1 MIQPSFTS
9 FQEQIRDEQEQYRE
23 LIEQYIAFPSTAMTS
38 PSEGIAAIVERER
51 YVQRLQQ
58 LRREIQSLPQTPG
71 GPETNGASRNQQ
83 RRGRGRGRGRGR
95 SRGVQGRG
103 RQGHQSN

>member
-1 MIQPSFTS
+1 MIQPFFTS

-23 LIEQYIAFPSTAMTS
+23 LIKREQAQQY
-38 PSEGIAAIVERER
+38 VER
-51 YVQRLQQ
+51 VQQMRS
-58 LRREIQSLPQTPG
+58 EILSRPQTQG

-83 RRGRGRGRGRGR
+83 RRGRGRGRGR